1 MLVIFS
7 NFPFWQQGTSLLHQ
21 DTLAVMCLPSGDMPQ
36 SGCVVTFIW
45 KPQSLRGQVHLL
57 QYHNTFTNNCWCDL
71 ISAWH
76 KVISYYWFRIQKWV
90 AQGLPNLQWE
100 VAQNSSR
107 NRQVPLEVENEQSKS
122 QHGVSH
128 HTLSKPR
135 IADLLTLQL
144 HLTEVNKQQVWKN
157 CRWLK
162 QLLWPPGAPSS
173 SSLCCYWAQKH
184 GRYWY
189 QWIRWSR

>member
-90 AQGLPNLQWE
+90 AQGLPNLKWE

-144 HLTEVNKQQVWKN
+144 HLTEIKQATSLEKLQVVETALVASRSTK
-157 CRWLK
+157 LFK
-162 QLLWPPGAPSS
+162 PLLLLSTKAREILIPMN
-173 SSLCCYWAQKH
+173 QVK
-184 GRYWY
+184 
-189 QWIRWSR
+189 

>member
-1 MLVIFS
+1 MSAIRWHATEWLCCNIYTKAAK
-7 NFPFWQQGTSLLHQ
+7 PQGTSSPSAVSQHFYKQLLVWSHISMAQ
-21 DTLAVMCLPSGDMPQ
+21 SHFLLLVPDPKMSG
-36 SGCVVTFIW
+36 T
-45 KPQSLRGQVHLL
+45 
-57 QYHNTFTNNCWCDL
+57 
-71 ISAWH
+71 
-76 KVISYYWFRIQKWV
+76 RIATEMK
-90 AQGLPNLQWE
+90 WE